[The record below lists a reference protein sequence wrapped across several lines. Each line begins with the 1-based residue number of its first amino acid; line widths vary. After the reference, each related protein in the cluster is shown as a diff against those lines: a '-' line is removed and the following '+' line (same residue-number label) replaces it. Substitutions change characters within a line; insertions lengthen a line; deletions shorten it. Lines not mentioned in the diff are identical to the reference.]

1 MASNELQLLE
11 NVELKIAMCNTD
23 AQLERCINLFLAPV
37 LLKLASPHE
46 KVRRKVM
53 ELLSHINRRAKLN
66 KSIKLPFDALLQQF
80 MNDELSAM
88 VKNFTIIYL
97 EMCVDRMDIDETAKH
112 IPSLLKGISR
122 RPEPQRVTIFH
133 MILPALQKWDMT
145 VEGQKKA
152 REDVF
157 GFDSHPEDPT
167 MILRFFL
174 DLMLYQPSSA
184 NSNNAAA
191 SSSSSSNELSSQPP
205 TAVYAGLSPNAV
217 NVITNKGKTSWSH
230 QRLSNAKLG
239 VLKFVLS
246 HVFTDDERL
255 SILIAG
261 ACDANHEVVSTSEDG
276 LRRWTGSVDLEKVQ
290 VIKSLYNLYLG
301 TKPTN
306 TDDRRAAASTPVKVR
321 ILNYLSKSIAATNMA
336 ALMVQVVFDG
346 IYGPLS
352 NLKLRRSTMSFLQ
365 WVARMAD
372 AKSIAPI
379 APIMISGLLKYIDQT
394 GHVSGHDAESIKGYA
409 YIGVGLICRKVPAA
423 ALKNVTI
430 LRQFFE
436 SLETEQ
442 PAVRTYVQDA
452 LSSIIDVYTKLPEDS
467 VVYKDVQDIILDSVQ
482 KTNSY
487 SRYMALKYANAVY
500 PFSSVFARYV
510 CLLGT
515 SAGVTKLE
523 VKEESMRG
531 LHPFTQSESGV
542 LSSANAIVPPSALP
556 KFHDL
561 IVYLTENRPND
572 QYVYDSKS
580 PVIQGYPLEVYSE
593 ILRFA
598 RVILVLEAN
607 PETILIDEYA
617 ESKVDN
623 GMSDDPVVMDNFKKY
638 LVDSWLGGDLEKRRA
653 VELWMKFIESSLD
666 QNLKDP
672 VLLSTGAKCLLEVV
686 SLGPPA
692 IAGAFQGRL
701 DFFKALIF
709 SKKQDA
715 RDTMSRI
722 YGIIATDPS
731 VTQDAIQELLSEL
744 VGIADKNAATNKN
757 GMGIEKVHGAL
768 LTIGYLISRCNY
780 RARPLSTDV
789 VRQCV
794 HCLASYLEGAPGAVF
809 NMLAAAAC
817 LGLGEIGRTQLLG
830 FLTVKRKRDSDDDD
844 NDDKDKK
851 AKMDVD
857 STGNANNDPLSSQD
871 LAEKLARL
879 IKTCKEPKV
888 QEQAILTLGQLS
900 IPLPSESTVT
910 SLVIDTL
917 FASADTK
924 QVELFFAGGEALSV
938 VAFGWDSQAMQKHKD
953 IDDMALLQNLDR
965 SDYQKRTELFQTV
978 IEKIARVYVVSD
990 RAWYR
995 KASCIWFLSILKFG
1009 KDQPLIQNNLG
1020 VLHAAFSRL
1029 IADRDDF
1036 TQEVASKGLGLVY
1049 EYGDAKIKEDM
1060 LYSLVG
1066 TFTEGRSIQAQSVT
1080 DNTVLFEEGAL
1091 GTTPDGN
1098 SITTYKE
1105 LCSLASELN
1114 QPDLIYKFMSL
1125 ANHNAMWTSRRGAAF
1140 GFQNL
1145 MSLAEKELEPY
1156 LPRLVPKLYRYQFD
1170 PNGQV
1175 NQTMKTIWRSL
1186 VKDNQKAVDKYFD
1199 VIMEDILSG
1208 LGSHQWRVREASCAA
1223 VTDLVQGRQL
1233 AQIEPYL
1240 ERLWKMSFRALD
1252 DIKESVRRAA
1262 TQTCKQLTKL
1272 TVHYCDPTVVST
1284 SDGVKVMS
1292 IVMPFLLEKGIVS
1305 DAEDVRKFS
1314 LDALLRICKT
1324 GASLLKTFVPE
1335 IIDTLLQ
1342 SLSSMEPQAMNYL
1355 TFHADK
1361 YNITQEQLDSA
1372 RLSGAKNS
1380 PMMEGIEHCVNQID
1394 DDVMKEL
1401 SPRIIS
1407 IVKKGTG
1414 LPTKAGCAR
1423 FIVTLVMNRRGAFKP
1438 YADTFLKTLSGAIR
1452 SKNPVIRKAFATASG
1467 YVCQLATFDK
1477 ICSFVRHLKKLYI
1490 EDTDEDAHSASAL
1503 TAADMTRFATDRM
1516 NAVASEIVPL
1526 IYLGEHDPDEG
1537 IKKIWAAAW
1546 ENLTSGTRSLV
1557 TIHADE
1563 IIDFAQPLLS
1573 SPSWA
1578 TKQTAA
1584 LAIAD
1589 MCKIGG
1595 KAIAQRADKLM
1606 PVMVSTLA
1614 TRSWTGKE
1622 HVLEAFVQLCV
1633 SAQSYFEEQGK
1644 EPTLDEAVKI
1654 MVRECKRKNR
1664 LYQRHALA
1672 SFKVFADTFSG
1683 RVDILKQAQTFLTE
1697 LCEIDEDE
1705 AAEDDE
1711 NDNAKPLLL
1720 MIKANA
1726 FRTLVAAYKPKTF
1739 IDHAEDQQ
1747 TEKICQTLIGNLE
1760 GNVWNVQL
1768 SILESLK
1775 LFFER
1780 VDSQHVN
1787 DSLLNRVLDTCN
1799 ARLND
1804 LKYSAI
1810 RTATVDVLDAL
1821 VSSCKLSSEQKSKL
1835 QSMAAS
1841 SLQKEPLAV
1850 LKERLSSLNKSV
1862 DNN

>member
-1 MASNELQLLE
+1 MSSNELQLLE
-11 NVELKIAMCNTD
+11 NVELKLAMCNTD

-46 KVRRKVM
+46 QVRRKVM
-53 ELLSHINRRAKLN
+53 EVLSHINRRAKLN

-80 MNDELSAM
+80 MDEKISAM

-97 EMCVDRMDIDETAKH
+97 EMCVDRMAVDETAQH
-112 IPSLLKGISR
+112 ISSFLKGISR
-122 RPEPQRVTIFH
+122 RPESQRVTIFH
-133 MILPALQKWDMT
+133 MILPALQKWSMST
-145 VEGQKKA
+145 EEQKGA
-152 REDVF
+152 REGVF
-157 GFDSHPEDPT
+157 GFDSRPEDPA
-167 MILRFFL
+167 IVLRFFL
-174 DLMLYQPSSA
+174 DFMLYQPSSA
-184 NSNNAAA
+184 NSA
-191 SSSSSSNELSSQPP
+191 SAEQGSPVYPGLSQ
-205 TAVYAGLSPNAV
+205 TAVN
-217 NVITNKGKTSWSH
+217 NITNKGKVSWSH
-230 QRLSNAKLG
+230 QRLTSAKLG

-246 HVFTDDERL
+246 HIFTDDERL
-255 SILIAG
+255 NILIAG

-276 LRRWTGSVDLEKVQ
+276 LRRWTGNVDLEKPQ
-290 VIKSLYNLYLG
+290 SIRALYTMYLG
-301 TKPTN
+301 TKSNNADDKRAPAN
-306 TDDRRAAASTPVKVR
+306 TAVKVR
-321 ILNYLSKSIAATNMA
+321 ILNYLSKSIAAANMA
-336 ALMVQVVFDG
+336 AYMVQVVFDG
-346 IYGPLS
+346 IYGETS

-365 WVARMAD
+365 WVARMSE
-372 AKSIAPI
+372 AKNIAPI
-379 APIMISGLLKYIDQT
+379 APVMISGLLKYIDQT
-394 GHVSGHDAESIKGYA
+394 GVVSGHDAESIKGYA
-409 YIGVGLICRKVPAA
+409 YIGVGLICRKVTSV
-423 ALKNVTI
+423 ALKDVNI

-436 SLETEQ
+436 SLGTEQ

-452 LSSIIDVYTKLPEDS
+452 LSSIIEVYKNLPEDS
-467 VVYKDVQDIILDSVQ
+467 PVYRDVQEIILESVQ
-482 KTNSY
+482 KSNSY

-515 SAGVTKLE
+515 AATVTKLE
-523 VKEESMRG
+523 VKEEATRG
-531 LHPFTQSESGV
+531 LHPFLQVESGA
-542 LSSANAIVPPSALP
+542 LTTTADIVPSSALP
-556 KFHDL
+556 RFHDL
-561 IVYLTENRPND
+561 VVYLTENRPSD
-572 QYVYDSKS
+572 QYTYDSKS

-598 RVILVLEAN
+598 RMILVLEAN
-607 PETILIDEYA
+607 PSTILIDDYA
-617 ESKVDN
+617 ETKVDN
-623 GMSDDPVVMDNFKKY
+623 GMSDDPVVMDNFKSF
-638 LVDSWLGGDLEKRRA
+638 LTDSWLGGDLEKRRA
-653 VELWMKFIESSLD
+653 LELWLKFVESSLD

-672 VLLSTGAKCLLEVV
+672 ILLSTGSKCLLEAV

-692 IAGAFQGRL
+692 IASAFQGRL

-709 SKKQDA
+709 SKKQEA

-722 YGIIATDPS
+722 FGIIATDPS
-731 VTQDAIQELLSEL
+731 VPQDQIEELLNEL
-744 VGIADKNAATNKN
+744 VGVADKNTQANRNATAP
-757 GMGIEKVHGAL
+757 EKVHGAL

-780 RARPLSTDV
+780 RTRPLSNAI
-789 VRQCV
+789 VRQSIG
-794 HCLASYLEGAPGAVF
+794 CLALYLEGAPGTIF
-809 NMLAAAAC
+809 NMQASAAC
-817 LGLGEIGRTQLLG
+817 HSLAEIGRTQQLG
-830 FLTVKRKRDSDDDD
+830 SSSEKRKRSDDPAKESTATAMEVDGEAAS
-844 NDDKDKK
+844 ND
-851 AKMDVD
+851 
-857 STGNANNDPLSSQD
+857 SNEQLSSHD
-871 LAEKLARL
+871 LAEKLSCL
-879 IKTCKEPKV
+879 IKTSKEPKV
-888 QEQAILTLGQLS
+888 QEQAILALGQLS
-900 IPLPSESTVT
+900 IPLTSESTVT
-910 SLVIDTL
+910 SLVVDSLYAT
-917 FASADTK
+917 ADTK
-924 QVELFFAGGEALSV
+924 QVELYFAGGEAWSV

-953 IDDMALLQNLDR
+953 IDNMPLIQNLDH
-965 SDYQKRTELFQTV
+965 SDDVNRNKQFQSV

-990 RAWYR
+990 RSWYR
-995 KASCIWFLSILKFG
+995 KASCIWLLSILKFG
-1009 KDQPLIQNNLG
+1009 KDQPLIQTNLN

-1066 TFTEGRSIQAQSVT
+1066 TFTEGRTIQAQSVT

-1186 VKDNQKAVDKYFD
+1186 VKDNQKTVDKYFD
-1199 VIMEDILSG
+1199 LIMDDVLAG
-1208 LGSHQWRVREASCAA
+1208 LGNRQWRVREASCSA

-1240 ERLWKMSFRALD
+1240 ERLWKMCFRALD

-1272 TVHYCDPTVVST
+1272 TVHYCDPTVVSS
-1284 SDGVKVMS
+1284 SDGAKVMN

-1324 GASLLKTFVPE
+1324 GASLLKSFVPE
-1335 IIDTLLQ
+1335 IVDTLLQ

-1361 YNITQEQLDSA
+1361 YNITQEQLDTA

-1380 PMMEGIEHCVNQID
+1380 PMMEGVEHCVNQID

-1401 SPRIIS
+1401 VPRVINII
-1407 IVKKGTG
+1407 KKGTG

-1423 FIVTLVMNRRGAFKP
+1423 FIVNLVMNRRSTFEP
-1438 YADTFLKTLSGAIR
+1438 YADTLLKALSGAIR
-1452 SKNPVIRKAFATASG
+1452 SKNPVIRKAFATSTG
-1467 YVCQLATFDK
+1467 YVCQVATFDR
-1477 ICSFVRHLKKLYI
+1477 ICSLVRHLKKLYI
-1490 EDTDEDAHSASAL
+1490 EDTDEDAHAASAL

-1537 IKKIWAAAW
+1537 IKKVWASAW

-1563 IIDFAQPLLS
+1563 IIDFVQPLLS
-1573 SPSWA
+1573 SSSWA

-1589 MCKIGG
+1589 MCKTGG
-1595 KAIAQRADKLM
+1595 KAIGKHADKLM

-1614 TRSWTGKE
+1614 TRSWAGKE

-1633 SAQSYFEEQGK
+1633 SAQSYFEAPNK
-1644 EPTLDEAVKI
+1644 EPTLHEVVKI
-1654 MVRECKRKNR
+1654 IVRECKRKNR
-1664 LYQRHALA
+1664 TYQRHALV
-1672 SFKVFADTFSG
+1672 SFKVFADTFSEK
-1683 RVDILKQAQTFLTE
+1683 VDILKQAQDFLTD

-1705 AAEDDE
+1705 AAEDDD

-1726 FRTLVAAYKPKTF
+1726 FKTIVASFRPRNFA
-1739 IDHAEDQQ
+1739 DHANQ
-1747 TEKICQTLIGNLE
+1747 TEKICQTLIGNIE

-1768 SILESLK
+1768 AILESLK

-1780 VDSQHVN
+1780 VDPQKVT
-1787 DSLLNRVLDTCN
+1787 DRLIDRVLEICN
-1799 ARLND
+1799 AQCLCD

-1810 RTATVDVLDAL
+1810 RTATVDVLDA
-1821 VSSCKLSSEQKSKL
+1821 VVESCKLSVDLKSKL
-1835 QSMAAS
+1835 RAMATS
-1841 SLQKEPLAV
+1841 NIQKEPLAV
-1850 LKERLSSLNKSV
+1850 LKERLNSLTKSL
-1862 DNN
+1862 DR

>member
-23 AQLERCINLFLAPV
+23 AQLERCINLFLTPV

-46 KVRRKVM
+46 QVRRKVM
-53 ELLSHINRRAKLN
+53 ELLSHINKRAKLN
-66 KSIKLPFDALLQQF
+66 KSIKLPFEALLQQY
-80 MNDELSAM
+80 MDDKLSAM
-88 VKNFTIIYL
+88 IKNFTIIYL
-97 EMCVDRMDIDETAKH
+97 EMCVDRMTIEETAKH

-122 RPEPQRVTIFH
+122 RPEAQRITIFH
-133 MILPALQKWDMT
+133 MVLPALQKWDMKT
-145 VEGQKKA
+145 EEQKKA
-152 REDVF
+152 REDAF
-157 GFDSHPEDPT
+157 EFNSHPDDPAI
-167 MILRFFL
+167 ILRYFL
-174 DLMLYQPSSA
+174 DFILYQPSSTSTTA
-184 NSNNAAA
+184 TSED
-191 SSSSSSNELSSQPP
+191 SPVP
-205 TAVYAGLSPNAV
+205 TYAGLSPAAV
-217 NVITNKGKTSWSH
+217 NVITNKGKISWPH
-230 QRLSNAKLG
+230 QKLTTAKIG
-239 VLKFVLS
+239 VLKFVMS
-246 HVFTDDERL
+246 HIFTDDERL
-255 SILIAG
+255 NILIAG
-261 ACDANHEVVSTSEDG
+261 ACDANHEVVSMSEDG
-276 LRRWTGSVDLEKVQ
+276 LRRWTTTVDLEKAQ
-290 VIKSLYNLYLG
+290 SIKALYNMYLG
-301 TKPTN
+301 TKSTN
-306 TDDRRAAASTPVKVR
+306 PDDKRAPASTPVKIR
-321 ILNYLSKSIAATNMA
+321 ILNYLTKSIAATNMA
-336 ALMVQVVFDG
+336 AMMVQVVFDG
-346 IYGPLS
+346 IYGQGS

-372 AKSIAPI
+372 TKSIALI
-379 APIMISGLLKYIDQT
+379 APVMISGLLKYIDQT
-394 GHVSGHDAESIKGYA
+394 GLVSGHDAESIKGYA
-409 YIGVGLICRKVPAA
+409 YIGIGLICRKVPSI
-423 ALKNVTI
+423 ALNDIQI
-430 LRQFFE
+430 LRQFFD

-452 LSSIIDVYTKLPEDS
+452 LSSIIDVYTMLPEDS
-467 VVYKDVQDIILDSVQ
+467 PVYNDVQEIILNSVQ
-482 KTNSY
+482 KLNSH

-510 CLLGT
+510 CLLGC
-515 SAGVTKLE
+515 SSSVTKLE
-523 VKEESMRG
+523 VKEEAMRG
-531 LHPFTQSESGV
+531 LHPFVQTEAGV
-542 LSSANAIVPPSALP
+542 FTSANNTIVPISALP
-556 KFHDL
+556 TFHDL
-561 IVYLTENRPND
+561 VVYLTENRPND

-593 ILRFA
+593 ILRFV
-598 RVILVLEAN
+598 RMILVLESN
-607 PETILIDEYA
+607 PTTILIDEYV

-638 LVDSWLGGDLEKRRA
+638 LVDSWVGGDLEKRRA
-653 VELWMKFIESSLD
+653 LEVWLKFIENSLD

-686 SLGPPA
+686 SLGPPT
-692 IAGAFQGRL
+692 IATAFQDRL

-709 SKKQDA
+709 SKKQEA

-722 YGIIATDPS
+722 FGIIATDPS
-731 VTQDAIQELLSEL
+731 VSQDNIQSLLTEL
-744 VGIADKNAATNKN
+744 VDVADKNSQTNKN
-757 GMGIEKVHGAL
+757 TSMLPAEKVHGAL
-768 LTIGYLISRCNY
+768 LTMGYLISRSNY
-780 RARPLSTDV
+780 RGRSLNDDV
-789 VRQCV
+789 IRQCIQ
-794 HCLASYLEGAPGAVF
+794 CLASYLEGAPGTVF

-817 LGLGEIGRTQLLG
+817 HSLAEIGRTQILG
-830 FLTVKRKRDSDDDD
+830 SLTETQKRD
-844 NDDKDKK
+844 NDDTIKEKEK
-851 AKMDVD
+851 EIESTKMDVD
-857 STGNANNDPLSSQD
+857 DKAGGSAGVLSSID
-871 LAEKLARL
+871 LVENLARL
-879 IKTCKEPKV
+879 AKTCKEPKV
-888 QEQAILTLGQLS
+888 QEQAILALGQLS
-900 IPLPSESTVT
+900 IPLTSESTVVDLIT
-910 SLVIDTL
+910 ESI

-924 QVELFFAGGEALSV
+924 QVEIFFAGGEAWSV
-938 VAFGWDSQAMQKHKD
+938 VAFGWESQAMQKHRD
-953 IDDMALLQNLDR
+953 IDDMALLRNVDQSANTKKR
-965 SDYQKRTELFQTV
+965 SELFQTI

-990 RAWYR
+990 RTWYR
-995 KASCIWFLSILKFG
+995 KASCIWLLSILKFG
-1009 KDQPLIQNNLG
+1009 KDQPLIQTNLG

-1049 EYGDAKIKEDM
+1049 EYGDDKIKEDM

-1175 NQTMKTIWRSL
+1175 NQSMKTIWRSL
-1186 VKDNQKAVDKYFD
+1186 VKDNQKTVEKYFD
-1199 VIMEDILSG
+1199 LIMDDVLAG
-1208 LGSHQWRVREASCAA
+1208 LGNRQWRVREASCAA

-1240 ERLWKMSFRALD
+1240 ERLWKMCFRALD

-1272 TVHYCDPTVVST
+1272 TVHYCDPNVVSS
-1284 SDGVKVMS
+1284 SDGIKVMN
-1292 IVMPFLLEKGIVS
+1292 IVMPFLLERGIIS

-1324 GASLLKTFVPE
+1324 GASLLKSFVPE

-1394 DDVMKEL
+1394 EDVMKEL
-1401 SPRIIS
+1401 TPRIIN
-1407 IVKKGTG
+1407 IIKKGTG

-1423 FIVTLVMNRRGAFKP
+1423 FIVTLVMNRRSAMGPF
-1438 YADTFLKTLSGAIR
+1438 ADTFLKALSGAIQ
-1452 SKNPVIRKAFATASG
+1452 SKNPVIRKAFATATG

-1477 ICSFVRHLKKLYI
+1477 ICSLVRHLKKLYV
-1490 EDTDEDAHSASAL
+1490 ENTDEDAHAASAL
-1503 TAADMTRFATDRM
+1503 TTADMTRFATDRM

-1526 IYLGEHDPDEG
+1526 IYLGEHDPDDNL
-1537 IKKIWAAAW
+1537 KKVWAAAW

-1573 SPSWA
+1573 SSSWA

-1589 MCKIGG
+1589 MCKTGG
-1595 KAIAQRADKLM
+1595 RAIAQRADKLM

-1614 TRSWTGKE
+1614 TRSWAGKE

-1633 SAQSYFEEQGK
+1633 SAQGYFEEQGK
-1644 EPTLDEAVKI
+1644 EPTLDNVVKI
-1654 MVRECKRKNR
+1654 LVRECKRKNR
-1664 LYQRHALA
+1664 PYQRHALV
-1672 SFKVFADTFSG
+1672 SFKVFADTFSD
-1683 RVDILKQAQTFLTE
+1683 RVDVLKQAQPFLTE
-1697 LCEIDEDE
+1697 LCEMDEDE
-1705 AAEDDE
+1705 VAEDDE

-1726 FRTLVAAYKPKTF
+1726 FKALIASFRPRTF
-1739 IDHAEDQQ
+1739 IEHQDQ
-1747 TEKICQTLIGNLE
+1747 TEVICHILTDSLQGNI
-1760 GNVWNVQL
+1760 WNVQL
-1768 SILESLK
+1768 AILDSLK

-1780 VDSQHVN
+1780 VDPQHVN
-1787 DSLLNRVLDTCN
+1787 DALLNHVLNTCSTHG
-1799 ARLND
+1799 LND

-1810 RTATVDVLDAL
+1810 RTATNDVLDAL
-1821 VSSCKLSSEQKSKL
+1821 VASCKLSPELKSKL
-1835 QSMAAS
+1835 HGIISS

-1850 LKERLSSLNKSV
+1850 LKERLNSLNKSV
-1862 DNN
+1862 DSN

>member
-1 MASNELQLLE
+1 MS
-11 NVELKIAMCNTD
+11 
-23 AQLERCINLFLAPV
+23 
-37 LLKLASPHE
+37 
-46 KVRRKVM
+46 
-53 ELLSHINRRAKLN
+53 
-66 KSIKLPFDALLQQF
+66 
-80 MNDELSAM
+80 
-88 VKNFTIIYL
+88 
-97 EMCVDRMDIDETAKH
+97 VDRMTIEETAKY
-112 IPSLLKGISR
+112 IPSLLKDISR
-122 RPEPQRVTIFH
+122 RPESQRITIFH
-133 MILPALQKWDMT
+133 MILPALQKWDMKT
-145 VEGQKKA
+145 EEQMKA

-157 GFDSHPEDPT
+157 GFNSHPEDPVV
-167 MILRFFL
+167 ILRFFL
-174 DLMLYQPSSA
+174 DFVLYQPSS
-184 NSNNAAA
+184 
-191 SSSSSSNELSSQPP
+191 SSAVSGDSESSQPI
-205 TAVYAGLSPNAV
+205 YAGLSPAAV
-217 NVITNKGKTSWSH
+217 NVITNKGKISWSH
-230 QRLSNAKLG
+230 QKLTTAKIG
-239 VLKFVLS
+239 VLKFIMS
-246 HVFTDDERL
+246 HIFLDDERL
-255 SILIAG
+255 NILIAG
-261 ACDANHEVVSTSEDG
+261 ACDANHEVVSMSEDG
-276 LRRWTGSVDLEKVQ
+276 LRRWTTTVDLEKAQ
-290 VIKSLYNLYLG
+290 LIKALYTMYLG

-306 TDDRRAAASTPVKVR
+306 TGNDQKRAPASTPVKIR
-321 ILNYLSKSIAATNMA
+321 ILNYLMKSIAATNMA
-336 ALMVQVVFDG
+336 VM
-346 IYGPLS
+346 
-352 NLKLRRSTMSFLQ
+352 
-365 WVARMAD
+365 MAD
-372 AKSIAPI
+372 SKSIAPI
-379 APIMISGLLKYIDQT
+379 APVMISGLLKYIDQT
-394 GHVSGHDAESIKGYA
+394 GPVSGHDAESIKGYA
-409 YIGVGLICRKVPAA
+409 YIGIGLMCRKVPAV
-423 ALKNVTI
+423 ALKDTQI
-430 LRQFFE
+430 LREFFE

-467 VVYKDVQDIILDSVQ
+467 PVYNDVKEIILNSVQ
-482 KTNSY
+482 KMNSH

-510 CLLGT
+510 CLLGS
-515 SAGVTKLE
+515 SASVTKLE
-523 VKEESMRG
+523 VKEESIRG
-531 LHPFTQSESGV
+531 LHPFVQSDAGM
-542 LSSANAIVPPSALP
+542 LSSANAIVPPEALP
-556 KFHDL
+556 KFNDL
-561 IVYLTENRPND
+561 VIYLTENRPND

-593 ILRFA
+593 ILRFV
-598 RVILVLEAN
+598 RMILVLEAN
-607 PETILIDEYA
+607 PTTLLVDEYV

-623 GMSDDPVVMDNFKKY
+623 GMSDDPVVMDNFKKH

-653 VELWMKFIESSLD
+653 LELWLKFIENSLD

-692 IAGAFQGRL
+692 IASAFQGRL

-709 SKKQDA
+709 SKKQEA

-722 YGIIATDPS
+722 FGIIATDPS
-731 VTQDAIQELLSEL
+731 VSQDEVQALLIELAD
-744 VGIADKNAATNKN
+744 VADKNSQTNKSTS
-757 GMGIEKVHGAL
+757 MLPTEKVHGAL
-768 LTIGYLISRCNY
+768 LTIGYLISRSNY
-780 RARPLSTDV
+780 RSRSLNNDI
-789 VRQCV
+789 VRQCI
-794 HCLASYLEGAPGAVF
+794 HCLSTYLEGAPGTVF

-817 LGLGEIGRTQLLG
+817 HSLAEIGRTQILG
-830 FLTVKRKRDSDDDD
+830 SLTEKRKH
-844 NDDKDKK
+844 
-851 AKMDVD
+851 A
-857 STGNANNDPLSSQD
+857 STTLSSHD

-879 IKTCKEPKV
+879 AKTCKEPKV
-888 QEQAILTLGQLS
+888 QEQALLALGQLS
-900 IPLPSESTVT
+900 IPLTSESTVMSIVT
-910 SLVIDTL
+910 DAL
-917 FASADTK
+917 FASSDTK
-924 QVELFFAGGEALSV
+924 QVELFFAGGEAWSV
-938 VAFGWDSQAMQKHKD
+938 VAFGWGSQAMQKHKD
-953 IDDMALLQNLDR
+953 IDDMPLLKNLDQSDEAKR
-965 SDYQKRTELFQTV
+965 SELFQTL

-1009 KDQPLIQNNLG
+1009 KDQSLIQKNLG

-1145 MSLAEKELEPY
+1145 MNLAEKELEPY

-1175 NQTMKTIWRSL
+1175 NQSMKTIWRSL
-1186 VKDNQKAVDKYFD
+1186 VKDNQKTVDKYFD
-1199 VIMEDILSG
+1199 LIMEDVLAG
-1208 LGSHQWRVREASCAA
+1208 LGNRQWRVREASCAA

-1240 ERLWKMSFRALD
+1240 ERLWKMCFRALD

-1272 TVHYCDPTVVST
+1272 TVHYCDPTVVSS
-1284 SDGVKVMS
+1284 SDGIKVMN
-1292 IVMPFLLEKGIVS
+1292 IVMPFLLERGIVS

-1324 GASLLKTFVPE
+1324 A
-1335 IIDTLLQ
+1335 
-1342 SLSSMEPQAMNYL
+1342 MEPQAMNYL

-1380 PMMEGIEHCVNQID
+1380 PMMEGVEHCVNQID
-1394 DDVMKEL
+1394 EDVMKEL
-1401 SPRIIS
+1401 TPRIIN

-1423 FIVTLVMNRRGAFKP
+1423 FIVTLVMNRRAAMEPF
-1438 YADTFLKTLSGAIR
+1438 ADTFLKALSGAIR
-1452 SKNPVIRKAFATASG
+1452 SKNPVIRKAFATATG

-1477 ICSFVRHLKKLYI
+1477 ICSLVRHLKKLYI
-1490 EDTDEDAHSASAL
+1490 ENTDEDAHAASAL

-1526 IYLGEHDPDEG
+1526 IYFGEHDPDDDL
-1537 IKKIWAAAW
+1537 KKVWAAAW

-1573 SPSWA
+1573 SSSWA

-1589 MCKIGG
+1589 MCKSGG
-1595 KAIAQRADKLM
+1595 RAISQRADKLM

-1614 TRSWTGKE
+1614 TRSWAGKE

-1633 SAQSYFEEQGK
+1633 SAQGYFEEKSK
-1644 EPTLDEAVKI
+1644 EPTFDEVIKI

-1664 LYQRHALA
+1664 PYQRHALV
-1672 SFKVFADTFSG
+1672 SFKVFADTFSD
-1683 RVDILKQAQTFLTE
+1683 RVDILKQAQPFLTE
-1697 LCEIDEDE
+1697 LCEMDEDE
-1705 AAEDDE
+1705 VAEDDE

-1726 FRTLVAAYKPKTF
+1726 FKTLVASFRPKTF
-1739 IDHAEDQQ
+1739 IEHQDQ
-1747 TEKICQTLIGNLE
+1747 TEKICQTFVGNLE

-1768 SILESLK
+1768 AILESLK

-1780 VDSQHVN
+1780 VSSEHVN
-1787 DSLLNRVLDTCN
+1787 DKLLNQVLDTCN
-1799 ARLND
+1799 THGLND

-1810 RTATVDVLDAL
+1810 RTATIDVLDAL
-1821 VSSCKLSSEQKSKL
+1821 VASCKLLPELKSKL
-1835 QSMAAS
+1835 QSMTTS

-1850 LKERLSSLNKSV
+1850 LKERLNSLNKSV
-1862 DNN
+1862 DSN